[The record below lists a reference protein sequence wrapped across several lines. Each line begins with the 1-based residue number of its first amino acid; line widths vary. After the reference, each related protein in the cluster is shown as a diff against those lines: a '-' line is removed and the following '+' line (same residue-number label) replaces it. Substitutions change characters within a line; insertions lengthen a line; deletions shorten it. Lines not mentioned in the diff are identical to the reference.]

1 MVEQP
6 AAATLREVQV
16 RARVEYDPPTVGV
29 NNVLLVTRHRR
40 HDTGACGRRMRGGY
54 APMRASVLGLGRAV
68 LVSNDDQVPLEN
80 ADERTRTSTWLP
92 RHGPE
97 PCASTNSATSAGSR
111 AKISHRSNLG
121 PAPPCRRRTAGNLRL
136 LASNALCE
144 PPSSRGLGRRPLTA
158 VTRVRIPLAVLILAA
173 LEPCG
178 STLRSVACM
187 PSSKLGPL
195 CWAGAHVQ

>member
-80 ADERTRTSTWLP
+80 ADERTRTSTQLP
-92 RHGPE
+92 GHGPE
-97 PCASTNSATSAGSR
+97 PCASTNSATSAWG
-111 AKISHRSNLG
+111 
-121 PAPPCRRRTAGNLRL
+121 
-136 LASNALCE
+136 
-144 PPSSRGLGRRPLTA
+144 
-158 VTRVRIPLAVLILAA
+158 
-173 LEPCG
+173 
-178 STLRSVACM
+178 
-187 PSSKLGPL
+187 
-195 CWAGAHVQ
+195 